1 MNTALSSQPAVAE
14 QIVKS
19 YGVAEEASDE
29 EAYPGILN
37 FINDVLFFSP
47 ALTFAQ
53 GWKGN
58 AYVYYF
64 NEGNPWEGQWKGRTN
79 HILDLAY
86 LFQNFR
92 EFLSSEQQA
101 VATAFAEDFFKFCH
115 GQAPWPA
122 IAKGTV
128 SKGFTARRY
137 GPTSEATAA
146 GTVTQAYG
154 GESRRRSNLYDYT
167 DQVSLDEMAKVFNIF
182 MTL

>member
-1 MNTALSSQPAVAE
+1 MNTALASQPTTAE
-14 QIVKS
+14 QIAKS
-19 YGVAEEASDE
+19 YGVSEGTSDE
-29 EAYPGILN
+29 EAYPGVLD

-92 EFLSSEQQA
+92 EFLSPDQQA
-101 VATAFAEDFFKFCH
+101 LASAFAEDFFKFCH

-122 IAKGTV
+122 ITKGTV
-128 SKGFTARRY
+128 SNGFTARRY
-137 GPTSEATAA
+137 GPTSEDTAA

-167 DQVSLDEMAKVFNIF
+167 DQVSLDELAKALNIF